1 MGQSDSIQNIAAA
14 LSKFQSEVE
23 SAKKTSVNKNTTFT
37 SKYADL
43 AEVWETIRPH
53 LSPNGLS
60 ISQGGDDD
68 NCPPNT
74 ISIVTKV
81 MHISGEWLSFKRIL
95 NLTVY
100 RNGESVI
107 KNDPQSC
114 GSAITY
120 ARRYELAAA
129 LGIYQEDDDAETM
142 TDRKGEYVD
151 PAADN
156 AAKEAKAQEKAV
168 AQCHKDIEKAFKYLA
183 NNKIDGFDVPTRV
196 YNSVDKHLGI
206 KDADKDP
213 LCYKKCRNVALM
225 NSYLQM
231 LRDKVSAWN
240 NGNATAPAPT
250 AGQIAHD
257 KSELLIAIVRCNLT
271 GEEKEDLQR
280 LVNSAKTADD
290 LEAVR
295 KSLEGAK

>member
-1 MGQSDSIQNIAAA
+1 MERSESIKELATA
-14 LSKFQSEVE
+14 LSKFQSEVSGAVK
-23 SAKKTSVNKNTTFT
+23 SANNPFFK

-43 AEVWETIRPH
+43 AEIWKTIRPH
-53 LSPNGLS
+53 LAANGLAV
-60 ISQGGDDD
+60 SQGGLP
-68 NCPPNT
+68 CEHGSV
-74 ISIVTKV
+74 SIETML
-81 MHISGEWLSFKRIL
+81 MHNSGEYISGITTLR
-95 NLTVY
+95 LTKDDAQ
-100 RNGESVI
+100 GA
-107 KNDPQSC
+107 

-120 ARRYELAAA
+120 ARRYGLAAI
-129 LGIYQEDDDAETM
+129 LGIHQEDDDANSQV
-142 TDRKGEYVD
+142 YVD
-151 PAADN
+151 PAADK
-156 AAKEAKAQEKAV
+156 ADKEAKAREKAV

-183 NNKIDGFDVPTRV
+183 DNKIDGFDVPTRV
-196 YNSVDKHLGI
+196 YNSVVNHLGI

-257 KSELLIAIVRCNLT
+257 KSELLISIVRCNLT

-280 LVNSAKTADD
+280 LVNSAKTAED

-295 KSLEGAK
+295 KSLAGAK